1 FLRIRNSPNAWEGRR
16 RDGPRRTTQRP
27 SGSGQSEP
35 RRTQCTDSE
44 GSMGACPARR
54 EMPAD
59 ATGEELGSSVPSA
72 PRMVG
77 AEGILES
84 RCHTTPLR
92 PLAFLRIRTPL
103 DARVG
108 FGA

>member
-1 FLRIRNSPNAWEGRR
+1 
-16 RDGPRRTTQRP
+16 
-27 SGSGQSEP
+27 
-35 RRTQCTDSE
+35 
-44 GSMGACPARR
+44 MGACPARR

-59 ATGEELGSSVPSA
+59 ATSEELGSSVPSA

-77 AEGILES
+77 AEGILEP

-103 DARVG
+103 VARVRG
-108 FGA
+108 VPSRPSAPLVSTVGTVSQPRQRQRLCRSAHLLAVVGHDVVDAGVET